1 MTRQCAISTVSPNSK
16 KRREIME
23 NTILNGA
30 ISLSPKYKALVDR
43 HRELKAN
50 GSCLPLLVDGVSEGA
65 MYSLLFSLSRDIK
78 AKGEKPL
85 LILVGEERRA
95 NKINEFLK
103 KSGVKSEFYPVR
115 DFNFYDI
122 TASHDLEHERLKVL
136 SGVLFSS
143 LDVVITTPDAL
154 LQYTV
159 PPNALKSA
167 SIVINSDT
175 SLDVFEFS
183 KKLYNMGYTLSD
195 RVEGAGQY
203 AVRGGIIDIF
213 PTKCEYTIEKKQ
225 ISEQKP
231 IRIELFGDEID
242 RMATFDIESQRMCDK
257 ITSFSIT
264 PSKEIVANDEALA
277 KIETEIEALL
287 SEATSEESLRQL
299 SRELTTVKAGGYSH
313 PFFDKYISLIY
324 PEKCCL
330 IDYFGEN
337 SSVIICDTNAVST
350 KAKDSE
356 SIQNEIAKSLIEGF
370 LVPSKYTDFSA
381 PVSKIDRFCKKS
393 YPINV
398 DTYIMSRFDE
408 LGGIY
413 HFNTK
418 GTSFANHSLG
428 VVTDELRYFSE
439 NGYKTVLV
447 CQTSTEAKSSI
458 KALNELEIPA
468 TQIKDGDVS
477 SLADGVISVT
487 CDSFPDG
494 YEIPDCK
501 FALVVLSARRAR
513 DKKKSFKGKPFAKNA
528 GEKILSAADLAV
540 GDYVVHVSY
549 GVGKYLG
556 IQNLCVMGAYR
567 DYITIQYAGTDKLY
581 LPVDQ
586 LDMVAKYIGAGSLD
600 GNVKLSKMGG
610 AEWKKSTQRA
620 KESAKNMAKELIDL
634 YARRTRI
641 DGFAFEPD
649 SLMEQEFASSFEYE
663 ETDSQAVAIDEI
675 SRDMQKPYPM
685 DRVLCGDVGYGKT
698 EVAFRAAMKAVSNNK
713 QVAILVP
720 TTILAMQHYQT
731 ALARFAGT
739 GVNIG
744 MISRFRTA
752 KEQSMTLRS
761 LRRGDLDIII
771 GTHKLLSKNIEF
783 KDLGLLIID
792 EEQRFGVSQKEKIK
806 QAWPDVDVLTL
817 SATPIP
823 RTLSMAMSGIR
834 DLSVLEEAPSGRV
847 GVQSYV
853 LEHDKSII
861 FDAIR
866 RELHRGGQVFY
877 LHNDVSKIY
886 HTAAELQKEF
896 PDANIAVGHGQMD
909 RDSLERIWHS
919 LVVGEIDILVSTT
932 IIETG
937 IDIPNANTLIIE
949 NADRMG
955 LSQLHQIRGRVG
967 RSHRRAYAF
976 FTYRRGKEISEI
988 ASKRLNAIRDFCEF
1002 GAGFKIA
1009 MRDLEIRGAGNL
1021 LGAEQH
1027 GHLDAVGYDLYI
1039 KLLNDAVLEEKGET
1053 IKERY
1058 ETKISTVFD
1067 AFIPERYIKSSSQR
1081 MEIYKK
1087 IAHIENEDDYNDII
1101 SEMTDRFGKIPKET
1115 ETLVSIALI
1124 KAYAS
1129 LARFK
1134 KVEHLKTEIRLY
1146 LDIVS
1151 LPTLVEV
1158 SKFDRQSVQVC
1169 GVGKVPYISIK
1180 TEQGKPIHKKCV
1192 ELIKFYIQKFNEN
1205 I

>member
-1 MTRQCAISTVSPNSK
+1 
-16 KRREIME
+16 ME
-23 NTILNGA
+23 NKILNSA
-30 ISLSPKYKALVDR
+30 ITLSPKYKLLIDR
-43 HRELKAN
+43 YLELKKEN
-50 GSCLPLLVDGVSEGA
+50 TRLPLLVDGVSDGA
-65 MYSLLFSLSRDIK
+65 MYSLLYSLISDIK
-78 AKGEKPL
+78 KVEGKTT

-103 KSGVKSEFYPVR
+103 KSGLNSEFYPVR

-143 LDVVITTPDAL
+143 LDVVVTTPDAL
-154 LQYTV
+154 IQYTV
-159 PPNALKSA
+159 PTATLKSS
-167 SIVINSDT
+167 SITINSDT
-175 SLDVFEFS
+175 SLDVFEIS
-183 KKLYNMGYTLSD
+183 KKLYNMGYTPAE

-203 AVRGGIIDIF
+203 SVRGGIIDVF
-213 PTKCEYTIEKKQ
+213 PTKCEYTIGKKKVCA
-225 ISEQKP
+225 EKP

-242 RMATFDIESQRMCDK
+242 RMATFDIESQRMVDI

-264 PSKEIVANDEALA
+264 PSKEIVANDQSLAMIEA
-277 KIETEIEALL
+277 EIENLL
-287 SEATSEESLRQL
+287 QEARGEETISQL
-299 SRELTTVKAGGYSH
+299 SRELTTLKAGGYSH

-324 PEKCCL
+324 PEKCSL
-330 IDYFGEN
+330 VDYFGEDA
-337 SSVIICDTNAVST
+337 SVIICDTNAVST
-350 KAKDSE
+350 KVKDYE
-356 SIQNEIAKSLIEGF
+356 AGKNEIAKSLIENH

-381 PVSKIDRFCKKS
+381 PVSIIDKFTKKS
-393 YPINV
+393 YVINV

-428 VVTDELRYFSE
+428 VITDELRYFAE
-439 NGYKTVLV
+439 NRYKTVLV
-447 CQTSTEAKSSI
+447 CQTPTELKSSV
-458 KALNELEIPA
+458 KTLNELEIPA
-468 TQIKDGDVS
+468 TAIKGTGDIS
-477 SLADGVISVT
+477 TLQDGVISVT

-501 FALVVLSARRAR
+501 FALVVLSA
-513 DKKKSFKGKPFAKNA
+513 KKNKEKVKSFKNKPFAKNA
-528 GEKILSAADLAV
+528 GEKILSASDLNV
-540 GDYVVHVSY
+540 GDFVVHVSY

-649 SLMEQEFASSFEYE
+649 SLMEEEFASSFEYE

-675 SRDMQKPYPM
+675 LRDMEKPYPM

-698 EVAFRAAMKAVSNNK
+698 EVAFRAAMKAVANNK

-744 MISRFRTA
+744 MISRFRTT
-752 KEQSMTLRS
+752 KEQNVTLRS

-771 GTHKLLSKNIEF
+771 GTHKLLAKNIEF

-853 LEHDKSII
+853 LEHDKNII
-861 FDAIR
+861 FDAIK

-877 LHNDVSKIY
+877 LYNDVSKIY
-886 HTAAELQKEF
+886 HIAAELQTKF
-896 PDANIAVGHGQMD
+896 PDASIAVGHGQMD
-909 RDSLERIWHS
+909 RESLEKIWHS
-919 LVVGEIDILVSTT
+919 LVLGEVDILVSTT

-1039 KLLNDAVLEEKGET
+1039 KLLNDAVLEEKGVPL
-1053 IKERY
+1053 KERY

-1067 AFIPERYIKSSSQR
+1067 AFISEKYIKSSTQR

-1087 IAHIENEDDYNDII
+1087 IAHIENEDDYSDIVN
-1101 SEMTDRFGKIPKET
+1101 ELTDRFGKIPKEA
-1115 ETLVSIALI
+1115 ETLISVALI

-1129 LARFK
+1129 QAKFK
-1134 KVEHLKTEIRLY
+1134 KVDHLKTEIRLY
-1146 LDIVS
+1146 LDVVS

-1158 SKFDRQSVQVC
+1158 SRFDRSNVQVC

-1180 TEQGKPIHKKCV
+1180 TETGKPLHQRCV

>member
-1 MTRQCAISTVSPNSK
+1 
-16 KRREIME
+16 ME
-23 NTILNGA
+23 NTVLNSA
-30 ISLSPKYKALVDR
+30 ITLSPRYKALINR
-43 HRELKAN
+43 FKELKEA
-50 GSCLPLLVDGVSEGA
+50 GTPLPLLVDGVSEGA
-65 MYSLLFSLSRDIK
+65 MYSLFYSLTRDIR
-78 AKGEKPL
+78 AQTGKPT

-95 NKINEFLK
+95 SKLNEFLR
-103 KSGVKSEFYPVR
+103 KSGIKSEFYPVR

-154 LQYTV
+154 LQYTTPKEV
-159 PPNALKSA
+159 LKSS
-167 SIVINSDT
+167 SISINLDT
-175 SLDVFEFS
+175 PLDISEFS
-183 KKLYNMGYTLSD
+183 SKLFNMGYTLSE

-213 PTKCEYTIEKKQ
+213 PTKCEYTIGKKQ
-225 ISEQKP
+225 VSEQKP

-242 RMATFDIESQRMCDK
+242 RMATFDIENQRMCDK
-257 ITSFSIT
+257 ITSFTIT
-264 PSKEIVANDEALA
+264 PSKEIVANDSQL
-277 KIETEIEALL
+277 KLIEQEIEKLL
-287 SEATSEESLRQL
+287 ASATSEESLKQL
-299 SRELTTVKAGGYSH
+299 SRELTTIKTGGYSH
-313 PFFDKYISLIY
+313 SFFDKYISLIY
-324 PEKCCL
+324 PQKNCL
-330 IDYFGEN
+330 IDYFDN
-337 SSVIICDTNAVST
+337 DSTLIIYDTNAVSN
-350 KAKDSE
+350 KARDSRE
-356 SIQNEIAKSLIEGF
+356 VENEMAKTLIEGF

-381 PVSKIDRFCKKS
+381 PVSLIDKFS
-393 YPINV
+393 SSVQTINV

-418 GTSFANHSLG
+418 GTSFANHSLN
-428 VVTDELRYFSE
+428 VVTDELRYFAD
-439 NGYKTVLV
+439 NKYRAVLV
-447 CQTSTEAKSSI
+447 CQTSTEAKSSV
-458 KALNELEIPA
+458 KVLNELDIPA
-468 TQIKDGDVS
+468 TLIKSACDIEA
-477 SLADGVISVT
+477 LAEGVISVT
-487 CDSFPDG
+487 SDAFPDG
-494 YEIPDCK
+494 FEIPESK
-501 FALVVLSARRAR
+501 FALVVLSSKQSKI
-513 DKKKSFKGKPFAKNA
+513 KKKTFKNKPFAKNA
-528 GEKILSAADLAV
+528 GEKILSSSDLNV

-600 GNVKLSKMGG
+600 GDVKLSKMGG

-620 KESAKNMAKELIDL
+620 KTSAKEMAKELIDL

-641 DGFAFEPD
+641 NGFAFEPD
-649 SLMEQEFASSFEYE
+649 SLLEEEFASSFEYE
-663 ETDSQAVAIDEI
+663 ETDSQAIAIEEI

-698 EVAFRAAMKAVSNNK
+698 EVAFRAAMKAVANNK

-752 KEQSMTLRS
+752 KEQNATIRS

-792 EEQRFGVSQKEKIK
+792 EEQRFGVGQKEKIK

-823 RTLSMAMSGIR
+823 RTLSMAMGGIR
-834 DLSVLEEAPSGRV
+834 DLSVLEEAPEGRV

-853 LEHDKSII
+853 LEHDKNII
-861 FDAIR
+861 YDAIR

-877 LHNDVSKIY
+877 LHNDVSMTYK
-886 HTAAELQKEF
+886 TASELQKKF
-896 PDANIAVGHGQMD
+896 PDAVIAVGHGQMD

-919 LVVGEIDILVSTT
+919 LVIGEVDILVSTT

-976 FTYRRGKEISEI
+976 FTYRPGKEITEI

-1021 LGAEQH
+1021 LGSEQH

-1039 KLLNDAVLEEKGET
+1039 KLLNEAVLEEKGEVV
-1053 IKERY
+1053 KEKY
-1058 ETKISTVFD
+1058 ETKINTVYD
-1067 AFIPERYIKSSSQR
+1067 AFIPERYIKSATQR

-1087 IAHIENEDDYNDII
+1087 IAHIENEDDREDII
-1101 SEMTDRFGKIPKET
+1101 NELKDRFGKIPKET
-1115 ETLVSIALI
+1115 ETLISIALI
-1124 KAYAS
+1124 KAFAS
-1129 LARFK
+1129 QAKFK
-1134 KVEHLKTEIRLY
+1134 KVEHLKGEIRLY
-1146 LDIVS
+1146 PEIVN
-1151 LPTLVEV
+1151 LPVLVEV
-1158 SKFDRQSVQVC
+1158 SRYDRKYIQVC
-1169 GVGKVPYISIK
+1169 GVGKVPYISVK
-1180 TEQGKPIHKKCV
+1180 LESGEPIHQRCV
-1192 ELIKFYIQKFNEN
+1192 DLVKFYIQKINEN